1 MAAVPVYEVKLQ
13 DRRMRYS
20 KTDAAR
26 TKEMPDRPF
35 NNSIENKA
43 RRILEE
49 LPHLTAKDIVQVAAG
64 LVADAEAATQIA
76 EIIKEGALE
85 ILHGRAGQGDE
96 CARELFYKLYE
107 AVGAS
112 VYDENE
118 HIDLRA
124 SSVKLDA

>member
-1 MAAVPVYEVKLQ
+1 
-13 DRRMRYS
+13 
-20 KTDAAR
+20 
-26 TKEMPDRPF
+26 MPDRPF

-49 LPHLTAKDIVQVAAG
+49 LPHLKAEDIARVAAG

-76 EIIKEGALE
+76 KIIKEGALQ
-85 ILHGRAGQGDE
+85 ILHDRAGQDDE
-96 CARELFYKLYE
+96 CARELFYKFYE
-107 AVGAS
+107 AVGAG

-124 SSVKLDA
+124 RAQ

>member
-1 MAAVPVYEVKLQ
+1 
-13 DRRMRYS
+13 
-20 KTDAAR
+20 
-26 TKEMPDRPF
+26 MPDRLF

-49 LPHLTAKDIVQVAAG
+49 LPHLTAEDIARVAAG

-76 EIIKEGALE
+76 KIIKEGALQ
-85 ILHGRAGQGDE
+85 ILHDRAGQGDE
-96 CARELFYKLYE
+96 SARELFYKLYE
-107 AVGAS
+107 ALGAS

-118 HIDLRA
+118 PHRRTCP